1 MSVYLEKKPVFSL
14 DNSRSATESIKSAVV
29 QYSNINTRG
38 TIDPK
43 NVGILP
49 LHVFIYII
57 IGVLVTL
64 CCSVSI
70 WEILKTLIS
79 ARRFISQRGLRMN
92 VDAKAKAS
100 FRQKRARLPGRVATI
115 AKREVG
121 KYRTQP
127 MYQADGFLD
136 PTLMAKPNLP
146 LPVVQKETHQEQ
158 PEPGLDVCDIETWS
172 DLVKEKSKLDI
183 AISNWERVSQAQT
196 RAGQPGANHPR
207 LLATLQRRT
216 VVENLINATFERFKE
231 KRGEWSTQEWQVIE
245 QIMQY
250 QFQ

>member
-1 MSVYLEKKPVFSL
+1 
-14 DNSRSATESIKSAVV
+14 
-29 QYSNINTRG
+29 
-38 TIDPK
+38 
-43 NVGILP
+43 
-49 LHVFIYII
+49 
-57 IGVLVTL
+57 
-64 CCSVSI
+64 
-70 WEILKTLIS
+70 
-79 ARRFISQRGLRMN
+79 
-92 VDAKAKAS
+92 
-100 FRQKRARLPGRVATI
+100 
-115 AKREVG
+115 
-121 KYRTQP
+121 
-127 MYQADGFLD
+127 
-136 PTLMAKPNLP
+136 MAKPNLP

-196 RAGQPGANHPR
+196 RAGQP
-207 LLATLQRRT
+207 